1 MQTVKSLAQTESY
14 MENTTQTLKK
24 MDLIHQQIGFQYE
37 AMNDACNHV
46 EYVKEQV
53 DAMQR

>member
-37 AMNDACNHV
+37 AMHDACNHV